1 MAFSINASK
10 WWIVLACALALRA
23 GAQTF
28 VFSTTT
34 DQPATPVMILDE
46 ELHAFDASGRWPLLT
61 REILGIAV
69 GDADGD
75 GVFDDQPVD
84 IDAAHASGLEAPG
97 DFHLSVTAD
106 FNVAGGALIKDG
118 DIFHFTATGAVIDLP
133 EAFFEGLTG
142 TTQVDVDAFAIAP
155 TGDVYFSFADDE
167 TTTNAAL
174 IAQNGGSATL
184 DEQCVFRAIPG
195 ASAATIFMTPGAVV
209 AAFNHAF
216 GTTATT
222 VVDVC
227 DVEMDPFS
235 PGDILLTSLST
246 ATALR
251 GKVITTFNAGS
262 PFTLAGQQIGL
273 PALGLSTT
281 GQLDALAVASVSR
294 APVLRAVP
302 EVVSFASPLV
312 ASVTS
317 TGWTP
322 GASVQFVETDALLPR
337 PFFLSYPT
345 QSGYTVSPLDPS
357 NPLFLASF
365 SVPHWR
371 VTADATGTATYLY
384 DTSVIPPG
392 ITAVVQTVDMQSGR
406 MSAPVSVAFVP

>member
-1 MAFSINASK
+1 MAFGFKGSQ
-10 WWIVLACALALRA
+10 WCIVLAWVLALRA

-34 DQPATPVMILDE
+34 DQPATPVMIHDE
-46 ELHAFDASGRWPLLT
+46 ELYAFDASGRWPLLT

-69 GDADGD
+69 GDVDGD

-84 IDAAHASGLEAPG
+84 IDAAHASGLGAPG
-97 DFHLSVTAD
+97 EFHLSVTAD
-106 FNVAGGALIKDG
+106 FNVADGTLIKDG

-133 EAFFEGLTG
+133 ESLFEGLTG
-142 TTQVDVDAFAIAP
+142 TTQVDVDGFAIAP
-155 TGDVYFSFADDE
+155 NGDFYFTFADDE

-174 IAQNGGSATL
+174 IAQNGGNATL
-184 DEQCVFRAIPG
+184 DEQCVFRATPG
-195 ASAATIFMTPGAVV
+195 SSAAVIFMTPGAVV

-216 GTTATT
+216 ATTATT

-227 DVEMDPFS
+227 DLEMDPGS

-246 ATALR
+246 AAALR
-251 GKVITTFNAGS
+251 GKVITTFNGGT
-262 PFTLAGQQIGL
+262 PFMLAGQEIGL

-281 GQLDALAVASVSR
+281 AQLDALAVATVTRS
-294 APVLRAVP
+294 PVLRAIP
-302 EVVSFASPLV
+302 EIVSFAAPLV

-322 GASVQFVETDALLPR
+322 GASVQFVETDAVLPR
-337 PFFLSYPT
+337 PFFLSYPMQT
-345 QSGYTVSPLDPS
+345 GYTVSPLDPA

-365 SVPHWR
+365 TVPSWR

-384 DTSVIPPG
+384 DTSTIPPG
-392 ITAVVQTVDMQSGR
+392 INAVVQTVDLLTGT